1 MIRRILPGLLAAVVL
16 IVAGL
21 GVYLSVAPP
30 ELLRVADGYA
40 AKIVCSNVFIA
51 NRDPTE
57 VLAVDVQAPGNPV
70 LKLIGINVD
79 MTAQPVR
86 AVMLGFVA
94 PQGAVRRPGFGC
106 TLVPD
111 GKGAGRARL
120 APPAPADGANP
131 DAPWPEGDAV
141 APADEASAK
150 VLADTKLTG
159 PG

>member
-1 MIRRILPGLLAAVVL
+1 MIRRILLGLLAAVVL

-51 NRDPTE
+51 NRDPGE

-70 LKLIGINVD
+70 LKLIGVNVD
-79 MTAQPVR
+79 MTAQTVR

-94 PQGAVRRPGFGC
+94 PQVAVRRPGYGC
-106 TLVPD
+106 TLVP
-111 GKGAGRARL
+111 AGNVAGL
-120 APPAPADGANP
+120 AKLALPAPAAVAHP
-131 DAPWPEGDAV
+131 AEPWP
-141 APADEASAK
+141 
-150 VLADTKLTG
+150 
-159 PG
+159 